1 MKNVPVLF
9 RRELSSYFLSPIAYI
24 VIAVF
29 LIYTGFFFSTSLFDN
44 KVVTLRFNV
53 MYIQFILPFLVPII
67 TMRLFSEEVKS
78 GTIETLMTAPVTDF
92 EVVMGKFLA
101 AFGLY
106 NVMIL
111 STLIYVVFLSWVGAP
126 DYGSIITSYIGLA
139 LMGSVYISVGLLT
152 SAVTKNQIVSAVIG
166 IVGLLFL
173 LVIGFVH
180 YIAGE
185 GFLSECL
192 KYVGTFDHWETF
204 TKGLVDSRDIIY
216 YLTLTLLLLFITIRI
231 VESRKWR

>member
-1 MKNVPVLF
+1 MTNVPALF
-9 RRELSSYFLSPIAYI
+9 RREISAYFLSPIAYI

-29 LIYTGFFFSTSLFDN
+29 LIYTGFFFSTSLIEN
-44 KVVTLRFNV
+44 KEVTLSYSV
-53 MYIQFILPFLVPII
+53 MYIQFILPFLIPVI
-67 TMRLFSEEVKS
+67 TMRLFSEETKS

-92 EVVMGKFLA
+92 EVVIGKFLA

-106 NVMIL
+106 CVMIF
-111 STLIYVVFLSWVGAP
+111 STLIYVVFLAMVGKP
-126 DYGSIITSYIGLA
+126 DYGSIVTSYIGLI

-152 SAVTKNQIVSAVIG
+152 SAVTRNQIVAAVIG
-166 IVGLLFL
+166 IVGLMFL

-185 GFLSECL
+185 GFWSECV
-192 KYVGTFDHWETF
+192 KYIGTYDHWETF

-216 YLTLTLLLLFITIRI
+216 YITLTILMLFITIRV

>member
-1 MKNVPVLF
+1 MKNVPALF
-9 RRELSSYFLSPIAYI
+9 RREFSAYFLSPIAYI

-44 KVVTLRFNV
+44 KEVTLQYCV
-53 MYIQFILPFLVPII
+53 MYIQFILPFLIPVI
-67 TMRLFSEEVKS
+67 TMRLFSEETKS
-78 GTIETLMTAPVTDF
+78 GTIETLMTAPVTDY
-92 EVVMGKFLA
+92 EVVLGKFLA

-106 NVMIL
+106 NVMIF
-111 STLIYVVFLSWVGAP
+111 STLIYVIFLSWVGSP
-126 DYGSIITSYIGLA
+126 DYGSIISSYIGLI

-152 SAVTKNQIVSAVIG
+152 SAFTKNQIVAAVIG
-166 IVGLLFL
+166 IVGLMFL

-180 YIAGE
+180 YIVGE
-185 GFLSECL
+185 GFFAACL
-192 KYVGTFDHWETF
+192 KYIGTYDHWEAF

-216 YLTLTLLLLFITIRI
+216 YVSLTIILLFVTIRI

>member
-1 MKNVPVLF
+1 MTNVPALF
-9 RRELSSYFLSPIAYI
+9 RKEISSYFLSPIAYI

-29 LIYTGFFFSTSLFDN
+29 LVYTGFFFSTSLFEN
-44 KVVTLRFNV
+44 KIVSLKYSV

-67 TMRLFSEEVKS
+67 TMRLFSEETKS
-78 GTIETLMTAPVTDF
+78 GTIETLMTAPVSDF
-92 EVVMGKFLA
+92 EVVIGKFLA

-106 NVMIL
+106 CVMIF
-111 STLIYVVFLSWVGAP
+111 STLIYVVFLSWVGDP
-126 DYGSIITSYIGLA
+126 DYGSIITSYIGLL

-152 SAVTKNQIVSAVIG
+152 SAVTKNQIIAAVIG

-173 LVIGFVH
+173 LVIGLVH
-180 YIAGE
+180 YMVGE
-185 GFLSECL
+185 GFLSECF
-192 KYVGTFDHWETF
+192 KYIGTFDHWETF

-216 YLTLTLLLLFITIRI
+216 YISLTVLLLFITIRV